1 MQPRTS
7 SQTRTGA
14 AFAFACAVVPFTGC
28 KPTEFNQVYAPT
40 QSRSVDPSWIAAAKH
55 CWPAIDHDGYSNS
68 VIEHQL
74 ADPLHFRATFAAYA
88 ALPNASLLDLIAH
101 PVSAAPAL
109 DAGLF
114 ANSHSPVLTRAQ
126 ALNGAPTDSQMPA
139 GGTTP
144 PDPFCTLQ
152 TGMPVG
158 FR

>member
-1 MQPRTS
+1 MTTS
-7 SQTRTGA
+7 HSNSALALTAISA
-14 AFAFACAVVPFTGC
+14 ATALALTGC

-40 QSRSVDPSWIAAAKH
+40 QSRHVDPSWIAAAKH
-55 CWPAIDHDGYSNS
+55 CWPAIEHDGYSNS

-88 ALPNASLLDLIAH
+88 ILPDASLIDLIAK
-101 PVSAAPAL
+101 PVSAAPPL

-114 ANSHSPVLTRAQ
+114 ANSRTPVLTRAQ
-126 ALNGAPTDSQMPA
+126 ALKGAPDSQIAPS
-139 GGTTP
+139 GTTP

-152 TGMPVG
+152 PGMPVG